1 MKKYIFLFYPITLL
15 FLFSSTQVY
24 SLDKND
30 CLLLIPGRDLYL
42 SLSNWNECIV
52 ADNLIVKSQKDLG
65 KFIPLTGNIDQLKTF
80 FEALKNSK
88 NKVIRIAHY
97 GDSLIQ
103 GDVISEYIRDRFQ
116 KRFSGKGAGYLAI
129 VSNDIKIRNT
139 TKHTY
144 SDDWTYVA
152 ITTRNPDRLP
162 FGIGGSVAV
171 PKNGSWVKYQSTQ
184 YLSSTISFDLI
195 KIYYSHADENS
206 TIEYIANEKTS
217 KKIKLKS
224 GTNVQEL
231 ILELDKNSTS
241 IEIKFLSGKAPYFYS
256 VSLESGNG
264 IYLDNFS
271 MPGNTGSS
279 LLDIP
284 HNVIADFNKY
294 NDYRLVILNY
304 GANVSSPNK
313 GIYTLYENKMVT
325 LIEQFKKLFPNAGFL
340 LVSVGDK
347 TIKKGNYFVTN
358 PDVRLLLEAQKRI
371 VAKTKIAF
379 WNLWEAMGGNNSMND
394 WVNAKPP
401 MALKDYAHFTPNGGA
416 RVAELFFD
424 AIMDAYNKIVQ

>member
-1 MKKYIFLFYPITLL
+1 MKKISLISFLILIFFCES
-15 FLFSSTQVY
+15 LFSKDAENNGAVF
-24 SLDKND
+24 
-30 CLLLIPGRDLYL
+30 CLIEPESDLYL
-42 SLSNWNECIV
+42 SLKYLGNFNPIDHSLVYI
-52 ADNLIVKSQKDLG
+52 QKPLG
-65 KFIPLTGNIDQLKTF
+65 KFVPLTGNLDQLKKF
-80 FEALKNSK
+80 FSELKDSK

-103 GDVISEYIRDRFQ
+103 GDVISEYLREKFQ
-116 KRFSGKGAGYLAI
+116 KKFSGKGAGYLAI
-129 VSNDIKIRNT
+129 ISNDIKIRNT

-144 SDDWTYVA
+144 SDDWNYVA

-171 PKNGSWVKYQSTQ
+171 PKPGSWVKYEATQ
-184 YLSSTISFDLI
+184 YLHSTGSFDFI

-206 TIEYIANEKTS
+206 TIECVINDKTS
-217 KKIKLKS
+217 KRIKLKPGVS
-224 GTNVQEL
+224 VQEL
-231 ILELDKNSTS
+231 FLEVGTNSTS
-241 IEIKFLSGKAPYFYS
+241 IEIKFLSGKTPYFYS

-264 IYLDNFS
+264 IYLDNFA

-284 HNVIADFNKY
+284 KNVITDFNKY

-313 GIYTLYENKMVT
+313 GIYTLYENKMVS
-325 LIEQFKKLFPNAGFL
+325 LIENFKKLFPNAGFI

-347 TIKKGNYFVTN
+347 TMKKGNNFITN
-358 PDVRLLLEAQKRI
+358 PDVPLLLESQKRI
-371 VAKTKIAF
+371 IAKTNIAF
-379 WNLWEAMGGNNSMND
+379 WNLWESMGGSNSMND

-401 MALKDYAHFTPNGGA
+401 MALKDFAHFTPIGGA
-416 RVAELFFD
+416 KVAELFFD
-424 AIMDAYNKIVQ
+424 AIIDAYLKS